1 MNHLLNAL
9 TMKDRDLHTLP
20 EDHLYDILKE
30 MDILFEEFE
39 QMPPEEQTDLLIK
52 AMLLLDEKDIVF
64 SDEEQSEDWDEDF
77 V

>member
-1 MNHLLNAL
+1 
-9 TMKDRDLHTLP
+9 MKDRDLHTLP